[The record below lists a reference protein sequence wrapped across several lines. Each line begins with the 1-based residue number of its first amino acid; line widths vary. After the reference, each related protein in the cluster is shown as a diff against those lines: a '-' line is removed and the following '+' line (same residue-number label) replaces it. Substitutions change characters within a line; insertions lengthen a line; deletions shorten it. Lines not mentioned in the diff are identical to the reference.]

1 MDREVEPRLHWRD
14 NNYSMHA
21 AAFDQQFC
29 RKLLSDLQAESSQLR
44 DQLLDLCLQLQRDFS
59 TVDRAKLSTILGALR
74 LLESRRATL
83 EELADLHE
91 RALAVTIVDGGTP

>member
-29 RKLLSDLQAESSQLR
+29 RKLLSELQVESGQLR
-44 DQLLDLCLQLQRDFS
+44 TLPPKNRSLPLFASNPLN
-59 TVDRAKLSTILGALR
+59 LS
-74 LLESRRATL
+74 AT
-83 EELADLHE
+83 
-91 RALAVTIVDGGTP
+91 TPINVMMPL

>member
-14 NNYSMHA
+14 NSCSMHA

-29 RKLLSDLQAESSQLR
+29 RKLLSDLQVESGQLR

-74 LLESRRATL
+74 LLESRRAKL
-83 EELADLHE
+83 EELAGLHE
-91 RALAVTIVDGGTP
+91 AIAVTIVDGGTP